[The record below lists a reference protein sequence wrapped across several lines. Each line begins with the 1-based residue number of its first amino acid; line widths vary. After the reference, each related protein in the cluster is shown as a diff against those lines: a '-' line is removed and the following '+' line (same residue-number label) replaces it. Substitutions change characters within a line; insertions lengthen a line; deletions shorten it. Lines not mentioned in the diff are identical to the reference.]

1 MKLVFCLRFCLETL
15 ASTAGANASNPSMIF
30 QWLYDLDWWDWPGI
44 LLQHCPSAVSGLS
57 PAEHGFCGS
66 VHQLKVPPL
75 SCIAS
80 SSLLHTFMHPPA
92 AVGMWVCNSG
102 SFLKDCRLSN
112 EFILRSFQ
120 RDTKTGTESDL
131 PPVCPTA
138 TLAPAQ
144 QAILC
149 TQPWVYNL
157 LQIWVDQSMQAH
169 PWGTPSPFQPHGRR
183 TYHVFWRL
191 LGQKGQSSSELE
203 LSLWL
208 MLDPTPPADPP
219 QLHIYPM
226 SILVSICT
234 CWLLSYHSWR
244 PSTTSI
250 PPDRGCFWIVKEIWR
265 PE

>member
-1 MKLVFCLRFCLETL
+1 MRLAWDSPPALPICSQRAESRQAWFLWFCSPAQGPSTVLYCLEQP
-15 ASTAGANASNPSMIF
+15 ASHIHAPH
-30 QWLYDLDWWDWPGI
+30 L
-44 LLQHCPSAVSGLS
+44 
-57 PAEHGFCGS
+57 
-66 VHQLKVPPL
+66 
-75 SCIAS
+75 
-80 SSLLHTFMHPPA
+80 A
-92 AVGMWVCNSG
+92 AVGMWVCSPG

-157 LQIWVDQSMQAH
+157 LQIWVDQSMHTH
-169 PWGTPSPFQPHGRR
+169 PWGTRSPFQPHGRR

-208 MLDPTPPADPP
+208 MLDPTPPADPS
-219 QLHIYPM
+219 QLHIHPM